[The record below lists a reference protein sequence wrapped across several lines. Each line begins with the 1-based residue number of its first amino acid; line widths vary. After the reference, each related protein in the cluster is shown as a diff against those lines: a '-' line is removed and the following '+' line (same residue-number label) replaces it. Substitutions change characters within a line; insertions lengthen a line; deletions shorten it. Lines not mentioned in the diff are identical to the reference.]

1 MRLNVKKYQEFMREQ
16 NIDKADIERMIGITV
31 QTMDWIFENEYLE
44 ISTLERLAKVANC
57 DTREIALPD
66 HSNVENVIEWVK
78 DGKTATLSL
87 TQGRTISKVMKLA
100 KNRPGECKIIA
111 ENKDGS
117 ICARVPIGWV
127 RINPPKQFTD
137 EQKKEMASRLNR
149 NNFDLATAG
158 NEMG

>member
-117 ICARVPIGWV
+117 RKKKWRAGLTETILTLLLQGMKWADF
-127 RINPPKQFTD
+127 QFLSI
-137 EQKKEMASRLNR
+137 Q
-149 NNFDLATAG
+149 
-158 NEMG
+158 

>member
-66 HSNVENVIEWVK
+66 HSNVENVIE
-78 DGKTATLSL
+78 
-87 TQGRTISKVMKLA
+87 
-100 KNRPGECKIIA
+100 
-111 ENKDGS
+111 
-117 ICARVPIGWV
+117 
-127 RINPPKQFTD
+127 
-137 EQKKEMASRLNR
+137 
-149 NNFDLATAG
+149 
-158 NEMG
+158 